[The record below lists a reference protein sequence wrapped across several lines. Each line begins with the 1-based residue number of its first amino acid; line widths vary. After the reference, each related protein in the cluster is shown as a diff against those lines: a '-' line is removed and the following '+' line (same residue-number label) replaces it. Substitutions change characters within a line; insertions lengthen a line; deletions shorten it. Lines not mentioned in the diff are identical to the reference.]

1 MGFKKINHLSICILL
16 ILAFSLSCGV
26 KVRIY
31 TKRNAIEYI
40 SSVSDGWK
48 LDSNGT
54 LGYRDKIYYHLKWT
68 PYNFKNVDWN
78 KIKDNMGRP
87 NEKGRSYV
95 KNAKASYLDSY
106 VYYIKVIF
114 DGNKYKRI
122 NGIAIEVNP
131 INNKIIR
138 IKKIEY
144 D

>member
-1 MGFKKINHLSICILL
+1 ML

-31 TKRNAIEYI
+31 TKRSAIEYI

-68 PYNFKNVDWN
+68 LYNFKNVDWN

-95 KNAKASYLDSY
+95 KNGKASYLETYIYY
-106 VYYIKVIF
+106 VKVNF
-114 DGNKYKRI
+114 DGYKNRRNTDI
-122 NGIAIEVNP
+122 LVNP
-131 INNKIIR
+131 ITNKIYLV
-138 IKKIEY
+138 KETFW